1 MKTKIIFVVL
11 LFLSFGTLNIQANT
25 TSDYFDNC
33 RKTGSSNYAEGNR
46 IVKDNTSE
54 NLLRALKPYY
64 TDTVTFIRTQ
74 AYYLTYRKGMEQ
86 QDDAQPVV
94 VRLAKGLYDT
104 DSSLRGGIIGY
115 LQAFPLSA
123 FNEESKELI
132 AANLSN
138 PNSPHYDELMLL
150 AGFVGTGSHEL
161 LRLSTNT
168 DLSVRQ
174 KWNVSLALARLGSED
189 ALQYCVE
196 KVKKA
201 SVSSELVAYLLPDLV
216 YICQKAALDYCVE
229 LLYSDEKLCRTAN
242 PNLSESILCAYPV
255 IELIAPAI
263 VNFPIPVDPRIGIET
278 DNYEKMLQTVRQW
291 FKEHPDYK
299 IKKDSF

>member
-1 MKTKIIFVVL
+1 MKLFYTILI
-11 LFLSFGTLNIQANT
+11 FLST
-25 TSDYFDNC
+25 TALSVRADVVSDYFDKC
-33 RKTGSSNYAEGNR
+33 RKTGNADYSAGTK
-46 IVKDNTSE
+46 IVKGFETSNLFNTLE
-54 NLLRALKPYY
+54 RYY
-64 TDTVTFIRTQ
+64 TDTLAFVRQQ
-74 AYYLTYRKGMEQ
+74 AYYLTYKKGLEQ
-86 QDDAQPVV
+86 QDDAQSIVAH
-94 VRLAKGLYDT
+94 LAKGLHDD
-104 DSSLRGGIIGY
+104 DSSLRGMIIGY

-132 AANLSN
+132 AANLSS
-138 PNSPHYDELMLL
+138 PNSPHYDELVLL
-150 AGFVGTGSHEL
+150 AGFVGTGSNEL

-216 YICQKAALDYCVE
+216 YTRQKTALDYCVE